1 MEPSRDAAQRRSN
14 RPSEHY
20 PGKAFDSLDH
30 RPPFEYG
37 ACRVKGSRPLFKN
50 NALARIAKAVV
61 PFRAVKE

>member
-1 MEPSRDAAQRRSN
+1 MEPSCDAAQRRSN

-37 ACRVKGSRPLFKN
+37 ACSG
-50 NALARIAKAVV
+50 
-61 PFRAVKE
+61 E